1 MGMDLALLVQS
12 LAEQASPEPQTG
24 RLRLPTERELV
35 ASLDV
40 SRGAL
45 REQLSMLEILGFLDR
60 TQGRGSYLDAPDARF
75 IRLYFDL
82 CRQLGHLSDEQFSS
96 AREMLEVSVAEA
108 AARRATADDVDD
120 LRDLV
125 DQMVQASG
133 DGQDDRALEADL
145 EFHRRLYRVVDNPIF
160 TLLHDGLSHALRS
173 EVVERRRVA
182 VEREPRHAGKT
193 RVIDTVHY
201 GIVEAIAERDG
212 EGARIAMRRHF
223 TVWSSLARST

>member
-1 MGMDLALLVQS
+1 MGMDLAALLQN
-12 LAEQASPEPQTG
+12 LAERATPEAETG

-35 ASLDV
+35 ASLDM

-60 TQGRGSYLDAPDARF
+60 TQGRGSYLDAPDAHF

-82 CRQLGHLSDEQFSS
+82 CRQLGHLSNEQFSS

-108 AARRATADDVDD
+108 AARKATADDVDD

-125 DQMVQASG
+125 DQMIRASS
-133 DGQDDRALEADL
+133 DGNDDCALEADL
-145 EFHRRLYRVVDNPIF
+145 EFHSRLYRIVDNPIF

-182 VEREPRHAGKT
+182 VEREPLLPGKT

-201 GIVEAIAERDG
+201 GIVEAIGERDT
-212 EGARIAMRRHF
+212 EGARLAMRRHF
-223 TVWSSLARST
+223 TVWSSLTGGN